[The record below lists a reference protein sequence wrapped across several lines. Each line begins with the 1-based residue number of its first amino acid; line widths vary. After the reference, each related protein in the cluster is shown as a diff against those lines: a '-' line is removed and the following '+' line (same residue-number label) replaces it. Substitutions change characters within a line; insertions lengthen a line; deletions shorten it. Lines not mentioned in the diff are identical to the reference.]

1 MQASRLVS
9 ALAPSLGLPIRVP
22 IAFSIGLLI
31 ALSSA
36 FPASAQTA
44 PPPTSAPLR
53 LVVPLA
59 PGGPSDQAARLL
71 AKALS
76 PLLGQDVVVE
86 NRPGGNGAV
95 GAQALAAA
103 PADGHTLLFAPAGMT
118 GLPVLM
124 KSPPFKS
131 LNDFT
136 PVAAVGGNQICLF
149 VHPGLPV
156 ATTQEFVAH
165 ARAHPDELAYGSS
178 SYGEYLAAAQ
188 VMHATGI
195 RLTRIPYRGSVHMM
209 PDLLEGRV
217 QLSFMPPAF
226 GAAHAKAGRLKLLGC
241 NAAQRLPGLPDVPTL
256 AEAGVSSG
264 GIRPYHLLIGPAQMP
279 AAVTARLATAIQRAA
294 NEPGVRA
301 EFEKLLIAVEVL
313 GPEQTAAAIRD
324 GERVWAQFVR
334 DADIKAE

>member
-1 MQASRLVS
+1 MLASRLVH
-9 ALAPSLGLPIRVP
+9 ALAPARGPALRLS
-22 IAFSIGLLI
+22 IAFLAGLC
-31 ALSSA
+31 SA
-36 FPASAQTA
+36 SHASAQTA
-44 PPPTSAPLR
+44 PPPTAAPLR

-76 PLLGQDVVVE
+76 PLLGQDVVVD
-86 NRPGGNGAV
+86 NKPGGNGAV

-131 LNDFT
+131 LNDYT

-156 ATTQEFVAH
+156 ATTQEFVAY
-165 ARAHPDELAYGSS
+165 ARAHPDKLAYGSS

-188 VMHATGI
+188 VMHTTGI
-195 RLTRIPYRGSVHMM
+195 RMNRIPYRGSVQMM

-217 QLSFMPPAF
+217 QLSFMPPGF

-241 NAAQRLPGLPDVPTL
+241 NAAQRLPALPEVPTL
-256 AEAGVSSG
+256 PEAGVSSG
-264 GIRPYHLLIGPAQMP
+264 GIRPYHFLVGPAQMP

-313 GPEQTAAAIRD
+313 GPDQTAEAVRD
-324 GERVWAQFVR
+324 GERIWAQFVR
-334 DADIKAE
+334 DADIKPE

>member
-1 MQASRLVS
+1 MHASRLVS
-9 ALAPSLGLPIRVP
+9 ALALARGP
-22 IAFSIGLLI
+22 SIGLSI
-31 ALSSA
+31 ALSVVLSSA
-36 FPASAQTA
+36 LPALAQST
-44 PPPTSAPLR
+44 PPPPAAALR

-59 PGGPSDQAARLL
+59 PGGPSDQAARSL
-71 AKALS
+71 ARALS

-86 NRPGGNGAV
+86 NKPGGNGAV

-103 PADGHTLLFAPAGMT
+103 PADGHTLLFAPAGMS

-124 KSPPFKS
+124 KSPPFNS
-131 LNDFT
+131 LNDYT

-156 ATTQEFVAH
+156 ATTQEFVAY
-165 ARAHPDELAYGSS
+165 ARAHPDKLAYGMSS
-178 SYGEYLAAAQ
+178 HGEYMAAAQ
-188 VMHATGI
+188 VTQTTGI
-195 RLTRIPYRGSVHMM
+195 RLNRIPYRGSVQMM

-217 QLSFMPPAF
+217 QLSFMPPGF

-241 NAAQRLPGLPDVPTL
+241 NAAQRLPALPDVPTL

-264 GIRPYHLLIGPAQMP
+264 GIRPYHFLIGPAQMP

-313 GPEQTAAAIRD
+313 GSEQTVAAIRE

-334 DADIKAE
+334 EADIRAE